1 MENKDSGRISGLK
14 ILKGVDQPDTLN
26 ISAIRKYKSGKADDI
41 NVQEYVDG
49 ILQGNR
55 MLLSRAITLIESSL
69 TKHHIIAQQ
78 ILDKCLPYTGKSIRI
93 GITGIPGVGKS
104 TFIEALGSSL
114 IKQGKKVAVLA
125 VDPSSSKSKGS
136 ILGDKTRMS
145 KLSVEENAFIRPSPS
160 AGTLGGVARKTR
172 ETILLCEAA
181 GYDNILIET
190 VGVGQSETTVYSMVD
205 FFLVL
210 MLPGAGDELQ
220 GIKRGIMELADM
232 IVLNKS
238 DDFTTEKINLA
249 ERIFKNALH
258 FFPPNDSGWI
268 PKVQHCSSVSL
279 SGIKD
284 VWDVITD
291 YKTYTSTNGY
301 FEQNRKNQAKFWLYE
316 TINNELLRSFSS
328 DKKIHSRIKIMELEV
343 LSNKISPF
351 IAAQELLNIYL
362 GKH

>member
-1 MENKDSGRISGLK
+1 MENKNNGKTPGLK
-14 ILKGVDQPDTLN
+14 ILKGVEQPETLN
-26 ISAIRKYKSGKADDI
+26 MSAISKHKSGKLADI
-41 NVQEYVDG
+41 TVQEYVDG

-69 TKHHIIAQQ
+69 SRHHIIARQ
-78 ILDKCLPYTGKSIRI
+78 ILDKCLPHSGNSIRI

-104 TFIEALGSSL
+104 TFIEALGSL
-114 IKQGKKVAVLA
+114 LMNEGKKVAVLA

-145 KLSVEENAFIRPSPS
+145 KLSVEENAFIRPSPA

-181 GYDNILIET
+181 GYDTILIET
-190 VGVGQSETTVYSMVD
+190 VGVGQSETTVHSMVD

-210 MLPGAGDELQ
+210 MLPGTGDELQ

-238 DDFTTEKINLA
+238 DDHPIEKICLA
-249 ERIFKNALH
+249 ERIFQNALH

-268 PKVQHCSSVSL
+268 PKVQHCSSVTL
-279 SGIKD
+279 TGIKEI
-284 VWDVITD
+284 WDVITD
-291 YKTYTSTNGY
+291 YKQFTSSNGY
-301 FEQNRKNQAKFWLYE
+301 FEQNRKDQAKFWLYE

-328 DKKIHSRIKIMELEV
+328 DKRIHTRIKLMEQEV
-343 LSNKISPF
+343 LLNKISPF
-351 IAAQELLNIYL
+351 IAAQELINIYL
-362 GKH
+362 RKA

>member
-1 MENKDSGRISGLK
+1 MENKDSDKKSGLR
-14 ILKGVDQPDTLN
+14 ILKAIEQPENLN
-26 ISAIRKYKSGKADDI
+26 LSAIKKHKSNKTADFE
-41 NVQEYVDG
+41 VQEYVDG

-69 TKHHIIAQQ
+69 LQHHIQAQQ
-78 ILDKCLPYTGKSIRI
+78 ILDKCLPFSGKSIRI

-104 TFIEALGSSL
+104 TFIEAIGSTL
-114 IKQGKKVAVLA
+114 IGDGKKVAVLA

-145 KLSVEENAFIRPSPS
+145 KLAVEENAFVRPSPA

-181 GYDNILIET
+181 GYDTILIET
-190 VGVGQSETTVYSMVD
+190 VGVGQSETTVHSMVD

-210 MLPGAGDELQ
+210 MLAGAGDELQ

-238 DDFTTEKINLA
+238 DDFSKEKIDLA
-249 ERIFKNALH
+249 ERIFQNALH
-258 FFPPNDSGWI
+258 FFPPNNSGWI
-268 PKVQHCSSVSL
+268 PKVQHCSSVNL
-279 SGIKD
+279 SGINE
-284 VWDVITD
+284 VWDTIAK
-291 YKTYTSTNGY
+291 YKDFTFANGY
-301 FEQNRKNQAKFWLYE
+301 FDENRKNQAKFWLYE
-316 TINNELLRSFSS
+316 TINSELLRSFSS
-328 DKKIHSRIKIMELEV
+328 DKRIHSRIKLMEQEV

-351 IAAQELLNIYL
+351 IAAQELMNIYL
-362 GKH
+362 GR

>member
-1 MENKDSGRISGLK
+1 MENNDMAGPTGLK
-14 ILKGVDQPDTLN
+14 VLKGVEQPDTLN
-26 ISAIRKYKSGKADDI
+26 MSAISKLKSGKFADI
-41 NVQEYVDG
+41 TIHEYIEG
-49 ILQGNR
+49 ILHGNR
-55 MLLSRAITLIESSL
+55 MLLSRAITMVESSL
-69 TKHHIIAQQ
+69 SRHHILARQ
-78 ILDKCLPYTGKSIRI
+78 ILDKCLPHSGNSIRI

-145 KLSVEENAFIRPSPS
+145 KLAVEENAFIRPSPS

-181 GYDNILIET
+181 GYDTILIET
-190 VGVGQSETTVYSMVD
+190 VGVGQSETTVHSMVD

-210 MLPGAGDELQ
+210 MLPGTGDELQ

-232 IVLNKS
+232 IVLHKS
-238 DDFTTEKINLA
+238 DDHPIEKIKLA
-249 ERIFKNALH
+249 ERILLNALH
-258 FFPPNDSGWI
+258 FFPPNESGWI
-268 PKVQHCSSVSL
+268 PKVQHCSSLNLTGISDIWDIITEYKQHTL
-279 SGIKD
+279 S
-284 VWDVITD
+284 
-291 YKTYTSTNGY
+291 NGY
-301 FEQNRKNQAKFWLYE
+301 FDQNRKDQAKFWLFE

-328 DKKIHSRIKIMELEV
+328 DKRIHSRMKLLEQEV

-362 GKH
+362 GKG